1 MSISFFDLSIQLWY
15 DYGMEKLYKLDE
27 AAQMLSLKRLTIYRW
42 VRAGRIK
49 AVRLP
54 DGRLRIAESELE
66 KVVKPNE

>member
-1 MSISFFDLSIQLWY
+1 
-15 DYGMEKLYKLDE
+15 MEKLFKPSE
-27 AAQMLSLKRLTIYRW
+27 AAERLSLKKLTIYRW
-42 VRAGRIK
+42 IKAGKIR

>member
-1 MSISFFDLSIQLWY
+1 
-15 DYGMEKLYKLDE
+15 MEKLFKPSE
-27 AAQMLSLKRLTIYRW
+27 AAAMLSLRKLTIYRW
-42 VRAGRIK
+42 IKAGKIK

>member
-1 MSISFFDLSIQLWY
+1 
-15 DYGMEKLYKLDE
+15 MEKLYKLDE

-66 KVVKPNE
+66 KVIKPDERQSNT